1 MFRVAKRNRLSA
13 KMGKER
19 VITIRINGLMTKLS
33 IPEEKEEVY
42 RKAAKLLN
50 ERIDVY
56 NRKFSLPY
64 QDILSMVAYEMAVEA
79 VTLET
84 QQHTAPL
91 KKMEEL
97 SSLIGQALDNNE

>member
-1 MFRVAKRNRLSA
+1 MRV
-13 KMGKER
+13 
-19 VITIRINGLMTKLS
+19 
-33 IPEEKEEVY
+33 
-42 RKAAKLLN
+42 
-50 ERIDVY
+50 
-56 NRKFSLPY
+56 LPY
-64 QDILSMVAYEMAVEA
+64 PDILSMVAYEMAVEA